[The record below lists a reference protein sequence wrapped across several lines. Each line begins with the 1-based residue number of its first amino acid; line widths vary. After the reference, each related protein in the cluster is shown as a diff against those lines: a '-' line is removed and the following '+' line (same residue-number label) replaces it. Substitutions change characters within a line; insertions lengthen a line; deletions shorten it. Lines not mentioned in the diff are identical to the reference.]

1 MIENKQIQIHIEKQQ
16 EGTYFSVPF
25 EMPEKTEQ
33 LHLTYHYIHE
43 TFASQGN
50 WNIRE
55 RPATVDLAL
64 VDAGGRLVGASG
76 SSKRQIALSETS
88 STPGYKAVKLVPGT
102 WAIIVGAY
110 KIPPEGVDVT
120 YNLTFASKTR
130 HWLRGDLHTHTVA
143 SDGVLTTS
151 ELAQHALGHGLNF
164 LALTDHNSI
173 QPAAA
178 LPPVEGLTWING
190 MEWTHYRGHAGWLGA
205 DEPLTGSFHANSEA
219 VVQDLFRTARQKGS
233 LIIINHPRD
242 PDYGFH
248 FDMEQLDFD
257 AIEIWNG
264 PMRES
269 NLQALGLW
277 QAMLASGKK
286 IPAVCGSDYHKD
298 GLFQSLG
305 MPCLAVH
312 TWSAAPEDILEAI
325 RQGRS
330 YMVFA
335 PDGPELSLQ
344 AAEAGIGDSITW
356 TEKMLLHLRVDR
368 LQPGDQVRLVNM
380 GGILAEWT
388 AEHDGCLKIDW
399 PVDQPGFIRAE
410 VHRSFVPGLP
420 ALPALISN
428 PIYFLEPA
436 ESDLS

>member
-1 MIENKQIQIHIEKQQ
+1 MIENKQIQIHIDKQQ
-16 EGTYFSVPF
+16 EGTYITVPF

-33 LHLTYHYIHE
+33 LQLSYHYIHE
-43 TFASQGN
+43 TFENQGD
-50 WNIRE
+50 WSIRQ
-55 RPATVDLAL
+55 RSATVDLAL
-64 VDAGGRLVGASG
+64 VDANGKLVGSSG
-76 SSKRQIALSETS
+76 SNKRQITLSETS
-88 STPGYKAVKLVPGT
+88 ATPGYRTVKLVPGT
-102 WAIIVGAY
+102 WAVIVGAY

-120 YNLTFASKTR
+120 YNLTFAQKTR
-130 HWLRGDLHTHTVA
+130 HWLRGDLHTHTLA
-143 SDGVLTTS
+143 SDGILTAT
-151 ELAQHALGHGLNF
+151 ELAEHALRHGLDF

-178 LPPVEGLTWING
+178 LPAVAGLIWING
-190 MEWTHYRGHAGWLGA
+190 MEWTHYQGHANWLGA
-205 DEPLTGSFHANSEA
+205 EEPLTGSFHANSES
-219 VVQDLFRTARQKGS
+219 VVQDLFRTARDKGS
-233 LIIINHPRD
+233 LIIINHPKD

-248 FDMEQLDFD
+248 FDMDQLDYD

-269 NLQALGLW
+269 NLQALALW
-277 QAMLASGKK
+277 QAMLASGTK

-312 TWSAAPEDILEAI
+312 TWSAAADDILEAI

-335 PDGPELSLQ
+335 PDGPELVLQ
-344 AAEAGIGDSITW
+344 AEEAGIGDSIAW
-356 TEKMLLHLRVDR
+356 SENIQLHLRVDR
-368 LQPGDQVRLVNM
+368 LHRGDQVRLINV
-380 GGILAEWT
+380 GGILAKWI
-388 AEHDGCLKIDW
+388 AENDGCFKIDIS
-399 PVDQPGFIRAE
+399 VDQPGFIRAE

-428 PIYFLEPA
+428 PIYFLESA
-436 ESDLS
+436 ETDLF